1 MRTVRSWLRDVLVI
15 PAKQNRVFVLLS
27 VDPDYVDKF
36 ANLLLNINSVNS
48 NNPVR
53 IERIYNEEKIVATP
67 KDIEVDF

>member
-1 MRTVRSWLRDVLVI
+1 
-15 PAKQNRVFVLLS
+15 VFVLLS